1 MTRKTV
7 LALAGSPVKGGST
20 DTLLDQVLR
29 GVMEKGASVE
39 KLYLCDLEIAPCNS
53 CGECD
58 ETGVCTIDDDME
70 GLYKKLLKSDVI
82 ILASPIY
89 FMGLPAQLKAMIDRC
104 QSLWVERFK
113 LKRKSGKGNR
123 RGLFISVG
131 GTAHPQ
137 LFKGAVATVKSF
149 FKTVGVKYT
158 GDLLFSKIDKKE
170 DIMAHPT
177 AMKDAFEAG
186 KKLTSG

>member
-1 MTRKTV
+1 LARKTV

-20 DTLLDQVLR
+20 DTLLDQAIEGAR
-29 GVMEKGASVE
+29 KKDASVE

-53 CGECD
+53 RGECNK
-58 ETGVCTIDDDME
+58 TGVCPIGDDMK
-70 GLYKKLLKSDVI
+70 GLCKKLLKSDVI

-113 LKRKSGKGNR
+113 LKKKSGKGGR
-123 RGLFISVG
+123 TGFFISVG

-137 LFKGAVATVKSF
+137 LFDGAVATVKSF
-149 FKTVGVKYT
+149 FKTVGVRYA
-158 GDLLFSKIDKKE
+158 GDLLFSEIDKKE

-186 KKLTSG
+186 GKLTGR